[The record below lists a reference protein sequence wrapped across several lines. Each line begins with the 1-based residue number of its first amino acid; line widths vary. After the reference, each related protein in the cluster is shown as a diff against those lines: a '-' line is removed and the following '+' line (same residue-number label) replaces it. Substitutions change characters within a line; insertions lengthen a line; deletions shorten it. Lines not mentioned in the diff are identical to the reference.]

1 MERVLN
7 FFGFGKKRDPD
18 PGALVGSAMQLRQA
32 DELICIL
39 LRGEPLSW
47 PSGPPGLIEAFLERS
62 RYHGAD
68 VLLNE
73 RIAAVRNAP
82 PAVVGELRRRSI
94 AEASWEM
101 RDSQVLSHVFDALA
115 QQGVRAL
122 LFKGASLAYSTYP
135 NSSSRMRSDADVVVE
150 SEARPL
156 AGQCLASLGFVADL
170 IAAEDFAS
178 YQRSYV
184 LTTAGGGAHVIDLHW
199 KINNSAL
206 LARRFEF
213 DELAARST
221 PLPRL
226 GAKATGVGTADALLL
241 ACMHR
246 MTHEKNPYYVDGEA
260 HYGGDRLIWLYDIH
274 LLARSFS
281 DHDWRLF
288 TRLAREK
295 GLCATCLDG
304 LRQAQACFHSD
315 YPDFALAALRE
326 GGSNEAITR
335 YFRRGHLG
343 QFFMDFAALDSPT
356 VQMAYLRELVCPPGH
371 YMREKY
377 PDARFGWLPWLYLRR
392 GASGAAHWLFLH
404 RKRA

>member
-1 MERVLN
+1 MDLGNSRELA
-7 FFGFGKKRDPD
+7 PD
-18 PGALVGSAMQLRQA
+18 PLVESRTQLGCA
-32 DELICIL
+32 DELICAL

-62 RYHGAD
+62 RYHGVD

-73 RIAAVRNAP
+73 RFAAIENAP
-82 PAVVGELRRRSI
+82 PAVVEELRRRSI

-101 RDSQVLSHVFDALA
+101 RDSQVLSQVLDAFA
-115 QQGVRAL
+115 QHGVAAL

-135 NSSSRMRSDADVVVE
+135 NPSARVRSDADIFIE
-150 SEARPL
+150 SQARPR
-156 AGQCLASLGFVADL
+156 ADQCLASLGFVADL
-170 IAAEDFAS
+170 IAAEDLAS
-178 YQRSYV
+178 YQRSYT
-184 LTTAGGGAHVIDLHW
+184 LTTAGSGAHVIDLHW

-206 LARRFEF
+206 LARRFQF

-226 GAKATGVGTADALLL
+226 GAKAAGAGTADALLL

-281 DHDWRLF
+281 DYDWRLF

-295 GLCATCLDG
+295 GLSATCLDG
-304 LRQAQACFHSD
+304 LMQAQACFHSY
-315 YPDFALAALRE
+315 YPGSALAALQE
-326 GGSNEAITR
+326 AGSSESITR
-335 YFRRGHLG
+335 YFSRGHLG
-343 QFFMDFAALDSPT
+343 QFFMDFAALDSPS
-356 VQMAYLRELVCPPGH
+356 VQIAYLRELAFPPAG
-371 YMREKY
+371 YMRQKY
-377 PDARFGWLPWLYLRR
+377 PQERFGWLPWLYLRR
-392 GASGAAHWLFLH
+392 GASGAVKWLGSP
-404 RKRA
+404 RKSA